1 MNANFLL
8 TNALLYNDGYIF
20 ELHIINIITELKN
33 SYRSRYLYFSRMFSR
48 MGLQNIVWIAILNCD
63 FYM

>member
-8 TNALLYNDGYIF
+8 TNTLLYNDGYIF
-20 ELHIINIITELKN
+20 ELYIINVITELKIY
-33 SYRSRYLYFSRMFSR
+33 YRYQFLYFSRMFSR
-48 MGLQNIVWIAILNCD
+48 MGLQNFVRIAILNCD